1 MMGGALSSGSRM
13 CVGWG
18 LESVMGH
25 TKSFSCYN
33 RPGTWLLTNTSYHR
47 TPFVIA
53 WGYPSR
59 HVYAADRRVLLTYL
73 LTAWALR
80 SPYVCAVKARASSI

>member
-25 TKSFSCYN
+25 TKSRKKSSPV
-33 RPGTWLLTNTSYHR
+33 RHKVRQLAVATDPRVTADAPGHGLATCQCPWPVS
-47 TPFVIA
+47 
-53 WGYPSR
+53 
-59 HVYAADRRVLLTYL
+59 ADAKPK
-73 LTAWALR
+73 AWARRSSVDLR
-80 SPYVCAVKARASSI
+80 GSSRSSVD